1 MSHYFLSAIHKI
13 NRRNPSLCLT
23 KKCLFNLL
31 LDYNAFNGNP
41 ALKFIVKTLIEEG
54 YWDKLAKAWNEGSY
68 EQVKMIEHNIKN
80 DLGFREE
87 AISMISNAIRNA
99 EDWDE
104 NLNPAPFKSIIF
116 EGLPLTGTTDSFR
129 DGLLQQGYGLSD
141 DGYNLIG
148 TFRGIADCIIS
159 PVQSNA
165 ECPLYKVTISFPKDT
180 EVRNIL
186 PVRDEYINQIKSI
199 LSNSPYP
206 YVEDCAPRY
215 VSMQVNERDGK
226 LILTITDPFGHDVM
240 VESFIPKSNNNLQ
253 TMG

>member
-1 MSHYFLSAIHKI
+1 MSHYFLCAIHKI
-13 NRRNPSLCLT
+13 NRRNPSLRLT

-31 LDYNAFNGNP
+31 LDYNAFNGNS

-54 YWDKLAKAWNEGSY
+54 YWDKLAKAWTEGSY
-68 EQVKMIEHNIKN
+68 EQVKIIEHNIKS

-87 AISMISNAIRNA
+87 TISMISNAIYNA

-104 NLNPAPFKSIIF
+104 TLTPTSFNNIIF
-116 EGLPLTGTTDSFR
+116 EGVPLTGTTDSFR
-129 DGLLQQGYGLSD
+129 DRLLHQGYGLSD

-159 PVQSNA
+159 PTQSYA
-165 ECPLYKVTISFPKDT
+165 ECPLYRVKVFFPQDT
-180 EVRNIL
+180 EVKDIL
-186 PVRDEYINQIKSI
+186 SVRDEYINQIKNI
-199 LSNSPYP
+199 ISNNP
-206 YVEDCAPRY
+206 YVEDLASLY
-215 VSMQVNERDGK
+215 VSIPVNNGDGK
-226 LILTITDPFGHDVM
+226 LILTITDPFGLDVM

>member
-13 NRRNPSLCLT
+13 NRRNPSLRLT

-68 EQVKMIEHNIKN
+68 EQVKIIEHNIKN

-148 TFRGIADCIIS
+148 TFHGIADCIINPS
-159 PVQSNA
+159 QSNA
-165 ECPLYKVTISFPKDT
+165 ECPLYEVKVTFPTNT
-180 EVRNIL
+180 EVPNIL
-186 PVRDEYINQIKSI
+186 QIRDEYIDQFKSI
-199 LSNSPYP
+199 
-206 YVEDCAPRY
+206 CADDLYLEYTVPRC
-215 VSMQVNERDGK
+215 VSMPVNDKDGK
-226 LILTITDPFGHDVM
+226 LIITITDPFGMGIM
-240 VESFIPKSNNNLQ
+240 VESFIPTSNNNLQ

>member
-54 YWDKLAKAWNEGSY
+54 YWDKLAKAWNEGTY
-68 EQVKMIEHNIKN
+68 EQVKIIEHNIKN
-80 DLGFREE
+80 DFGFREE
-87 AISMISNAIRNA
+87 AISMLSNAIYNA

-104 NLNPAPFKSIIF
+104 TLNPAPFKSIIF
-116 EGLPLTGTTDSFR
+116 EGVPLTGTTDSFR
-129 DGLLQQGYGLSD
+129 DGLLNQGYGLSD

-148 TFRGIADCIIS
+148 TFRGIADCIIRPS
-159 PVQSNA
+159 QSNA
-165 ECPLYKVTISFPKDT
+165 ECPLYKAKVFFPKDT
-180 EVRNIL
+180 EVKDIL
-186 PVRDEYINQIKSI
+186 PISDEYINQIKSI
-199 LSNSPYP
+199 LSNSPY
-206 YVEDCAPRY
+206 VEDWTLRY
-215 VSMQVNERDGK
+215 VSMPVNDREGK
-226 LILTITDPFGHDVM
+226 LILTITDPFGDDVM
-240 VESFIPKSNNNLQ
+240 VESFIPKSKNNLQ